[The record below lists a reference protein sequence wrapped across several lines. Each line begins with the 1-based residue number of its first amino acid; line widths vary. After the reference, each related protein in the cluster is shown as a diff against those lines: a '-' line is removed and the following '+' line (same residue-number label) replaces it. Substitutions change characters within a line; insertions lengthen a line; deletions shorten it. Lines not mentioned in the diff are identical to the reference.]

1 MVYEYSSNNAAQ
13 DDDLDPSFRELEQ
26 HTWALLQALYT
37 ERTASPSLTSST
49 LSSNTDP
56 FYYTPPLTL
65 VQSAIAASPAL
76 SELSVVKDW
85 LHSTAYSRLH
95 PAEVRKGYLTYTK
108 NKLKQALR
116 TGNKDQLGNLVDTLD
131 PDATNRKDSQGKRK
145 TLDPEDAGYEKA
157 LLRTLWEYV
166 RVGEL
171 DQALDMCRQSDA
183 SWRAASLSGGKLYS
197 NDTLLRARAA
207 VAANEGIESM
217 DIPASTAASTDG
229 KLVQGNIRRKLWKS
243 TCRAIAESEHVYSY
257 ERALYGAISGQ
268 TKSVLP
274 VCETWEDYLWVH
286 VNSLL
291 EQEIDN
297 ILERNANTN
306 YFLSSSSA
314 ASEEISA
321 SPTSE
326 KEQEQKQ
333 HKSVPQAL
341 QNIFN
346 SLLAEP
352 KLRLDARSPFHV
364 AQSWIILNKTN
375 DLLNTFVTKLEE
387 NAESLDEPY
396 VDFPNTYQHAVR
408 LS

>member
-1 MVYEYSSNNAAQ
+1 
-13 DDDLDPSFRELEQ
+13 
-26 HTWALLQALYT
+26 LLQALYT
-37 ERTASPSLTSST
+37 ERTSPSPASS
-49 LSSNTDP
+49 SSNTTDP

-116 TGNKDQLGNLVDTLD
+116 TGGNKADLGSLVDTLD

-145 TLDPEDAGYEKA
+145 NLDPEDAGYEKA
-157 LLRTLWEYV
+157 LLRSLWEYV

-171 DQALDMCRQSDA
+171 DQALDMCRQSDS

-197 NDTLLRARAA
+197 NDTLARARAA
-207 VAANEGIESM
+207 VIADTDGEETM
-217 DIPASTAASTDG
+217 DIPAATDG

-243 TCRAIAESEHVYSY
+243 TCKAIADSEHVYTY

-291 EQEIDN
+291 EQEIDS
-297 ILERNANTN
+297 ILESNANTN

-321 SPTSE
+321 SSSEQQPTE
-326 KEQEQKQ
+326 

-346 SLLAEP
+346 MLLSEP
-352 KLRLDARSPFHV
+352 KLRLDSRSPFHV

-396 VDFPNTYQHAVR
+396 V
-408 LS
+408 